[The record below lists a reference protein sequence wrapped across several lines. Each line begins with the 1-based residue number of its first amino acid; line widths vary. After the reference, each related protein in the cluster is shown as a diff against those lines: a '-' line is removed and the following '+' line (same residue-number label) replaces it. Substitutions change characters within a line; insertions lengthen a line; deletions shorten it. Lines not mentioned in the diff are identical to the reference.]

1 MSKIKYQITTINEGF
16 LELSNEIEK
25 RGKDFHR
32 EIETIIERNKS
43 EISNMHKK
51 YLAAM
56 EKQENQIN
64 NVIAEIT
71 HNISDLN
78 NVLDSDDFYLVYAYN
93 SKKDSLQSSVPKLKI
108 TFPSFCI
115 QYINKEQ
122 LCEQFGSLSSGSIT
136 TEHGDLIEHPGVTS
150 PPLDKPLLAQ
160 PKILSCTNTGYS
172 CLYRVMCVSDK
183 RMWTIGN
190 SSFIKLYNIQ
200 GELLDSIKTKSW
212 NVPSDIALSVS
223 EDLVYTDY
231 YDRSVNVIKG
241 NRIEKVVKLLT
252 WRPLNVC
259 STLSGDL
266 LVTLIRDDK
275 KQSQIVRYS
284 GSTEKQIIQ
293 FDDEGKP
300 LFSTAQL
307 GAICENRNLNIC
319 VIDIE
324 ACAVVVVNQA
334 GKLRFKYTGPDSEST
349 SEKSFDPVGIS
360 TDSQSQILVADYDN
374 NRIHIV
380 DQNGHFLCF
389 IDKCDMRHPYGL
401 YVDVG
406 DNLYVT
412 EFDRGQVK
420 KIQYHM

>member
-1 MSKIKYQITTINEGF
+1 M
-16 LELSNEIEK
+16 
-25 RGKDFHR
+25 
-32 EIETIIERNKS
+32 
-43 EISNMHKK
+43 
-51 YLAAM
+51 
-56 EKQENQIN
+56 
-64 NVIAEIT
+64 
-71 HNISDLN
+71 
-78 NVLDSDDFYLVYAYN
+78 
-93 SKKDSLQSSVPKLKI
+93 
-108 TFPSFCI
+108 
-115 QYINKEQ
+115 
-122 LCEQFGSLSSGSIT
+122 
-136 TEHGDLIEHPGVTS
+136 
-150 PPLDKPLLAQ
+150 
-160 PKILSCTNTGYS
+160 
-172 CLYRVMCVSDK
+172 
-183 RMWTIGN
+183 
-190 SSFIKLYNIQ
+190 
-200 GELLDSIKTKSW
+200 
-212 NVPSDIALSVS
+212 S

-412 EFDRGQVK
+412 EFDRGHVK

>member
-1 MSKIKYQITTINEGF
+1 MISILYLHTILRKIVFKVPFQSLKLHF
-16 LELSNEIEK
+16 LVSVSNI
-25 RGKDFHR
+25 
-32 EIETIIERNKS
+32 
-43 EISNMHKK
+43 
-51 YLAAM
+51 
-56 EKQENQIN
+56 
-64 NVIAEIT
+64 
-71 HNISDLN
+71 
-78 NVLDSDDFYLVYAYN
+78 
-93 SKKDSLQSSVPKLKI
+93 
-108 TFPSFCI
+108 
-115 QYINKEQ
+115 INKEQ

-190 SSFIKLYNIQ
+190 SSFVKLYNIQ

-259 STLSGDL
+259 STLSGDV

-412 EFDRGQVK
+412 EFDRGHVK